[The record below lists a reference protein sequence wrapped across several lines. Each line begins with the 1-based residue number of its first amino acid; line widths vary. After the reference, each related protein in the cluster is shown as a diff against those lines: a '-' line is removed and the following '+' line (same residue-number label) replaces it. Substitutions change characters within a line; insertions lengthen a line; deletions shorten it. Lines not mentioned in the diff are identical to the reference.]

1 MRKKILFI
9 GAINRHHAPEN
20 GEEYKNQL
28 LLEYLERHME
38 VRTIDTMKWKKD
50 PLVIPLLLWHTLFPR
65 YDRILVS
72 ASSASVYQL
81 FRFMSLFR
89 RRIGRSAYLVIGGY
103 FPKGIRDGRYKVAAY
118 NGLRSVVVEGE
129 SMKKELIA
137 LGLRAPVHVIPNFKV
152 VNELWGD
159 AERFRSEKI
168 RFIFIS
174 RISESKGFNVIF
186 KALENPVLSHRLDDF
201 TIDFYGP
208 LEKDGREDFE
218 KGIEKYGNCSYSG
231 YLDIT
236 NHPADSYRKISGYH
250 VMLFPTYWMGEG
262 FPGVIIDA
270 LVCGLPVIASD
281 WNMNREVVTDG
292 KTGRIIPARDA
303 DALARMMANVLDNR
317 DAWAKMSSNCHEE
330 ARNFDATRVLER
342 DMETAIWP

>member
-1 MRKKILFI
+1 MVAGNAGVPGVTSDRVAAWDGTQWRAMGNGF
-9 GAINRHHAPEN
+9 GASVRVLHVHN
-20 GEEYKNQL
+20 GELYAGGDFLVTGGIQYVARWNGSTW
-28 LLEYLERHME
+28 
-38 VRTIDTMKWKKD
+38 V
-50 PLVIPLLLWHTLFPR
+50 PLGTN
-65 YDRILVS
+65 
-72 ASSASVYQL
+72 AQNGANNSVYA
-81 FRFMSLFR
+81 MTTY
-89 RRIGRSAYLVIGGY
+89 GGNLVIGGY

-152 VNELWGD
+152 VDELWGD

-186 KALENPVLSHRLDDF
+186 NALENPVLSHRLDDF

-292 KTGRIIPARDA
+292 RTGRIIPARDA